1 MKYLLFTCLLF
12 TSFCAIS
19 QDYKTYF
26 YLQNNKTFEVTV
38 YNKKGEAS
46 GQQLYTVSNYKN
58 TAGTSSATL
67 TTEVFDKKGKSIVK
81 SAGIVKC
88 MKGLIMMD
96 MKMSMPPGQPLGITD
111 AKVESF
117 FIEYPVAMNTGDN
130 LKDGHMEIETESK
143 GMLQTITLDV
153 INRKVIG
160 KEKITTSAGSW
171 DCYVI
176 TNNTKLK
183 IKTMGIGVPMN
194 MDVTEWFAPGFGM
207 VKTKSKFGETVLTA
221 IR

>member
-1 MKYLLFTCLLF
+1 
-12 TSFCAIS
+12 
-19 QDYKTYF
+19 
-26 YLQNNKTFEVTV
+26 
-38 YNKKGEAS
+38 
-46 GQQLYTVSNYKN
+46 
-58 TAGTSSATL
+58 
-67 TTEVFDKKGKSIVK
+67 
-81 SAGIVKC
+81 
-88 MKGLIMMD
+88 
-96 MKMSMPPGQPLGITD
+96 
-111 AKVESF
+111 
-117 FIEYPVAMNTGDN
+117 MNTGDN